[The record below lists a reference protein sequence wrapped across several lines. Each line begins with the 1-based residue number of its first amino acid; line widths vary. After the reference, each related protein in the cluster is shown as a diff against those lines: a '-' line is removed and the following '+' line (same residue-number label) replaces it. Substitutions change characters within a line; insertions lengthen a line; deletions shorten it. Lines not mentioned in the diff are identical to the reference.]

1 MLNKTC
7 LFESCTL
14 IFDDKLDEHKAVEQ
28 VVTGTNLSQT
38 NTVKCIKRTD
48 HDNTLQPCN
57 CNRALRS
64 S

>member
-14 IFDDKLDEHKAVEQ
+14 ISDDKLDEHKAVEQ

-38 NTVKCIKRTD
+38 NTVKGIKRT
-48 HDNTLQPCN
+48 DNTLQPCN
-57 CNRALRS
+57 CNKS
-64 S
+64 YNN